1 MVSAMQA
8 ADKLDLKA
16 ITSGE
21 FAASYVTGINPIDGT
36 DLYASI
42 SNDGK
47 QVISYSFKTGKQMS
61 ILFDVNAV
69 KAPFEQIEGYVIS
82 PDGKK
87 LLIMTR
93 KNKFLVSRENYS
105 YQLRDYLE
113 QKGAGNRTCIV
124 MFDFN
129 QKKAEKKWNKLYARY
144 VQKPKAKK
152 AKNGQQMNDAPSPY
166 QVKTINSTDFHFSSV
181 QPNDE
186 EVEEVKV
193 KKAKKAK
200 KEKRRKG
207 AKNE

>member
-1 MVSAMQA
+1 
-8 ADKLDLKA
+8 
-16 ITSGE
+16 
-21 FAASYVTGINPIDGT
+21 
-36 DLYASI
+36 
-42 SNDGK
+42 
-47 QVISYSFKTGKQMS
+47 
-61 ILFDVNAV
+61 
-69 KAPFEQIEGYVIS
+69 
-82 PDGKK
+82 
-87 LLIMTR
+87 
-93 KNKFLVSRENYS
+93 
-105 YQLRDYLE
+105 
-113 QKGAGNRTCIV
+113 
-124 MFDFN
+124 MFDFD

-144 VQKPKAKK
+144 IQKPKAKK